1 MESERTYD
9 VRVRP
14 PSLPSARRLF
24 VQVSREH
31 DMTVVRNLDGR
42 PTALPPFRVAK
53 RKKGRK
59 REGRVT
65 DATSILSK
73 VTEM

>member
-14 PSLPSARRLF
+14 PSLF